1 MKNTACALPLLAVFF
16 LCPACRTPRPSANG
30 SPPLVGAAPTAGSI
44 PSKPSN
50 SLLIPSPRRLVGR
63 IIAVDSNR
71 HFAIVELAT
80 SIPSLESDIELVV
93 RADDLR
99 ETGRLRS
106 TRQLRGRT
114 LGTQVLSGEPALGD
128 EVVTAG
134 P

>member
-1 MKNTACALPLLAVFF
+1 M
-16 LCPACRTPRPSANG
+16 
-30 SPPLVGAAPTAGSI
+30 
-44 PSKPSN
+44 
-50 SLLIPSPRRLVGR
+50 
-63 IIAVDSNR
+63 DSNR

-80 SIPSLESDIELVV
+80 SIPSLEFDIELVV